1 MKPKQKILEFIQKAY
16 EDGDGDRTASETGAI
31 TDDDR
36 LSIQELFD
44 GMSTGTARI
53 IIEEEMDSQMVED
66 YNIEPLENKGRYY
79 VARIVQTDGKAIRRL
94 LVDKQTGKVQFAGR

>member
-1 MKPKQKILEFIQKAY
+1 MKLKQKILEFIRKAY
-16 EDGDGDRTASETGAI
+16 EDDEGGKSVSETGAM

-36 LSIQELFD
+36 LAIRELFD

-66 YNIEPLENKGRYY
+66 YDIAPLENKGRYY
-79 VARIVQTDGKAIRRL
+79 VARIVQTDGKAIRL
-94 LVDKQTGKVQFAGR
+94 LVDKQTGKVQFEGR

>member
-16 EDGDGDRTASETGAI
+16 EESDGGRTTSRTGEM

-53 IIEEEMDSQMVED
+53 IIEEEMDSQMVKE
-66 YNIEPLENKGRYY
+66 YSIAPLENKGRYY

-94 LVDKQTGKVQFAGR
+94 LVDKQTGKVQFIGR